1 MSGAVSNATAIPI
14 IMGMNVGTCVT
25 ALISCTGTSKNAKR
39 AAFVHLHYNI
49 IKTVAFMVIF
59 YTLNI
64 FMKFAFMDEPAT
76 ALGVAIIHTAFN
88 VVAVIIMTPMSAVL
102 EKLAYLTIPK
112 TEDEEE
118 SDDVNKDLQILD
130 PLFLNTPA
138 LALEHCK
145 NAANEMANYAKESM
159 MYAMDLFE
167 AYDEKNAQHVVELES
182 IVDKYEDQLGTY
194 LVKLSS
200 QQLTE
205 KDSQELSSILHCMG
219 DFERISDHAVNVMES
234 AKEMHDKEL
243 SFSKKAEEELE
254 VFTRAMKDIIN
265 TTIKVYVEH
274 DLELAKLVE
283 PMEENIDYLNIE
295 IKKRHVKRL
304 RKGKCTIEMGFVLS
318 DITTNYER
326 VSDHCSNIA
335 ISLLQLNEEGLG
347 SHELQDSISSKE
359 NISYAAEVQRL
370 RSYYELP

>member
-1 MSGAVSNATAIPI
+1 MEYVEYNLKINSFYMS
-14 IMGMNVGTCVT
+14 
-25 ALISCTGTSKNAKR
+25 R
-39 AAFVHLHYNI
+39 YHED
-49 IKTVAFMVIF
+49 
-59 YTLNI
+59 TL
-64 FMKFAFMDEPAT
+64 E
-76 ALGVAIIHTAFN
+76 ALGEYGEYDEEEV
-88 VVAVIIMTPMSAVL
+88 
-102 EKLAYLTIPK
+102 EE

-265 TTIKVYVEH
+265 TTIKVYV
-274 DLELAKLVE
+274 
-283 PMEENIDYLNIE
+283 
-295 IKKRHVKRL
+295 
-304 RKGKCTIEMGFVLS
+304 
-318 DITTNYER
+318 
-326 VSDHCSNIA
+326 VSVDVSA
-335 ISLLQLNEEGLG
+335 S
-347 SHELQDSISSKE
+347 
-359 NISYAAEVQRL
+359 
-370 RSYYELP
+370 